1 MGNIVYCVSGVFQIL
16 VFLITCYY
24 LVLGIFGIYKKKETK
39 NYTHKNSF
47 AMIVAA
53 HDEEVVIAK
62 LIESM
67 QKQNYPKEL
76 YDIFVIADNCTDK
89 TAEIARSYGVTVC
102 ERVNAEKRGKGYA
115 LEWMFEKL
123 FNMEKQYDAVT
134 IFDAD
139 NIVHKD
145 FLKEMNSKLQEGYK
159 VVQGY
164 IDSKNPDDSWIAASY
179 SIAFWSQNRLFQLSR
194 NNIGLSNQIGGT
206 GFAI

>member
-1 MGNIVYCVSGVFQIL
+1 
-16 VFLITCYY
+16 
-24 LVLGIFGIYKKKETK
+24 
-39 NYTHKNSF
+39 
-47 AMIVAA
+47 
-53 HDEEVVIAK
+53 
-62 LIESM
+62 
-67 QKQNYPKEL
+67 
-76 YDIFVIADNCTDK
+76 
-89 TAEIARSYGVTVC
+89 
-102 ERVNAEKRGKGYA
+102 
-115 LEWMFEKL
+115 MFEKL